1 MTARKAGSMGTTLVG
16 PAAHDE
22 RVGRLEHLHRVR
34 VELVVHVPPLAC
46 WRAPSTL
53 AGGRPAPS
61 PRCGSR
67 RIVAA
72 FERARAT
79 GRERALVDGGLI
91 DVPIYAAAKR
101 LLATVDD
108 R

>member
-1 MTARKAGSMGTTLVG
+1 MMSASDALSISTAYALNSSSTSRRSRAG
-16 PAAHDE
+16 AH
-22 RVGRLEHLHRVR
+22 
-34 VELVVHVPPLAC
+34 PL
-46 WRAPSTL
+46 RSL